1 MDRPE
6 LHAECLRRQA
16 ALLPRLDAYV
26 SAHARANPEG
36 LALAEHDT
44 GAEVTWRA
52 FDRAVE
58 AFAAKLLSLGLGKG
72 DVLAT
77 SLPMLKEHVFLEY
90 AAFRVGAIVAPL
102 DLRLK
107 TAEVLEA
114 FRKISPRAYFF
125 LGETPRADFRPIAR
139 EAMAATPGCRLWV
152 QFQPGAEGVLP
163 GAQHARAFARDLK
176 RRYLLSR
183 LTGSVRRAAR
193 RVGPRD
199 LALIIFTT
207 GSTGSPKPA
216 LLSHEGILLQNIGL
230 GAGFGFTPGDRM
242 LVNLPP
248 SHVGGQT
255 EQLMT
260 TLYAGGTAVLLHV
273 FDARKSLEAIQRWR
287 VTLCGQIPA
296 LFNLE
301 WRLPDYASFDLSSLR
316 FAIYGGQ
323 AVDRPFL
330 ERLAAM
336 APELGTGLGLTETSG
351 FCTYT
356 PRAWTAEEIAGSI
369 GYDLPLCP
377 ISIRAPMEPGG
388 QAGAELPAGEV
399 GEVCFR
405 GPQVILGYLNDEEA
419 TRRAVSR
426 DGFLYTGDL
435 GAYDAR
441 GLRFAGRSKFVL
453 KPKGYQV
460 FPGEV
465 EGFLAAGFPGRVQA
479 VGCVGAAHAV
489 YSEGI
494 VAFLE
499 LAPGA
504 RLEAAEVEAHLAGIA
519 AYKRP
524 AHLVFLQA
532 GEMPLNRVAKVD
544 YLALGERALREV
556 EALRARGGWDAGPG

>member
-1 MDRPE
+1 MDQPE
-6 LHAECLRRQA
+6 LHRECQRRRE
-16 ALLPRLDAYV
+16 ALLPRLDDYV
-26 SAHARANPEG
+26 RAHARARPDD
-36 LALAEHDT
+36 LALIEHDT
-44 GAEVTWRA
+44 GAEITWRR
-52 FDRAVE
+52 FETAVE
-58 AFAAKLLSLGLGKG
+58 AFAAKLLAVGLRKG

-90 AAFRVGAIVAPL
+90 AAFRVGVLVAPL

-107 TAEVLEA
+107 AAEVLEA

-125 LGETPRADFRPIAR
+125 LGETPRADFRPIVR
-139 EAMAATPGCRLWV
+139 EVMAGSPSCRLWV
-152 QFQPGAEGVLP
+152 QFQPSPEGLLP
-163 GAQHARAFARDLK
+163 GAQHVTTFARDLK
-176 RRYLLSR
+176 RRYLISR

-193 RVGPRD
+193 RVGKRD
-199 LALIIFTT
+199 PALIIFTT

-216 LLSHEGILLQNIGL
+216 LLCHESILLQNIGL
-230 GAGFGFTPGDRM
+230 GVGFGFTPRDRM

-260 TLYAGGTAVLLHV
+260 TLFMGGTAVLLHV
-273 FDARKSLEAIQRWR
+273 FDARKSLEAIQRHK
-287 VTLCGQIPA
+287 VSLCGQIPA

-323 AVDRPFL
+323 AVDRQFL
-330 ERLAAM
+330 ERLHAM
-336 APELGTGLGLTETSG
+336 APTMGTGLGLTETSG

-356 PRAWTAEEIAGSI
+356 PLDWQVGEIADSI

-377 ISIRAPMEPGG
+377 LSIRAPMAPDGR
-388 QAGAELPAGEV
+388 AGAELPAGQV

-405 GPQVILGYLNDEEA
+405 GPQVFLGYLNDEAA
-419 TRRAVSR
+419 TRRAISS

-435 GAYDAR
+435 GAYDGR

-465 EGFLAAGFPGRVQA
+465 ESFLLAGFPGRVQGA
-479 VGCVGAAHAV
+479 GCVGVAHGV
-489 YSEGI
+489 FSEGI

-504 RLEAAEVEAHLAGIA
+504 ALTAAEVEAYLAGIA

-524 AHLVFLQA
+524 SHLVFLRP
-532 GEMPLNRVAKVD
+532 GELPLNRVAKVD
-544 YLALGERALREV
+544 YLALTERARAEV
-556 EALRARGGWDAGPG
+556 QALRARGGWDAAG